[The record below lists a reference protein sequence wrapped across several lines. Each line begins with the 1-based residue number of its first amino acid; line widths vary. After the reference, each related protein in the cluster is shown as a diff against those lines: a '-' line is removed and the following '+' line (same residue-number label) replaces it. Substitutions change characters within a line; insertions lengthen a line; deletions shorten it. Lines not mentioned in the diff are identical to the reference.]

1 MNLTH
6 LPAQTVLFVST
17 GGICRAPMAAGVFLR
32 LLRDT
37 RFSRSVKVD
46 SAAISDIHVGDAPD
60 PLAVDAAS
68 SRGYDIGN
76 IRVRKVEAR
85 DFEGTTL
92 LATDTLVLA
101 FFRNMAPHGLGDRPR
116 LLPRYTALGRDNIV
130 DPFGGA
136 PVDYHV
142 AFNLIEASC
151 KALMSAL
158 LLNRRL

>member
-1 MNLTH
+1 MNLTY
-6 LPAQTVLFVST
+6 LPAQSVLFVTT
-17 GGICRAPMAAGVFLR
+17 GGICRAPMAVGVFLR
-32 LLRDT
+32 LLKDT
-37 RFSRSVKVD
+37 RFSRYVKVD
-46 SAAISDIHVGDAPD
+46 SAAISDIHVGDAPH

-76 IRVRKVEAR
+76 IRVRKVESR

-92 LATDTLVLA
+92 LAMDTLVLA
-101 FFRNMAPHGLGDRPR
+101 FLRNMAPHGLGDRPR
-116 LLPRYTALGRDNIV
+116 LLARYTALGGDNIV

-142 AFNLIEASC
+142 ALNLIEASC

-158 LLNRRL
+158 LLNRRP

>member
-1 MNLTH
+1 
-6 LPAQTVLFVST
+6 
-17 GGICRAPMAAGVFLR
+17 MAAGVFLR

-101 FFRNMAPHGLGDRPR
+101 FLRNMAPHGLGARPR

-136 PVDYHV
+136 PVDYQV
-142 AFNLIEASC
+142 ALNLIEASC